1 MSCTCESSRKVC
13 RKGDTHLFPPP
24 VGQAIASRTRRAEK
38 GACPLFCR
46 RRFGPALLV
55 VLALGLPQAAR
66 AQEVQWRYDYN
77 SARKEAEEKS
87 RPLVIDFGTEDCM
100 WCKRLDAS
108 TFHDATVA
116 GTMNEK
122 FVPLKIDANRDAPLA
137 QSLRIQSYPTVVLA
151 GPDGKIIDMVVG
163 FKDAAQFQELLQR
176 ALGAIADPDWMV
188 RDYKESA
195 KAIAG
200 SDYARAIA
208 LLKGVLEDGKERP
221 VQLKAKQV
229 LQDIEQQAAG
239 RLARAKQLDDKGQS
253 AEASQ
258 TLTEM
263 IRAFSGTTA
272 ATEAAQMLNSLASRP
287 EIKNQQRSRRAR
299 ELLAQ
304 AKEDYRTQQYLC
316 CLDRCELLAAS
327 YADLTEGSEAM
338 QLASEIKNNP
348 EWMRQACESLS
359 DRLGM
364 LYLGLAETWLRKGQP
379 QQAVQ
384 YLEKVVAQFPG
395 SRQAEAAQIRL
406 SYIKGQTTMQTEFK
420 KP

>member
-1 MSCTCESSRKVC
+1 V
-13 RKGDTHLFPPP
+13 LLALVALALP
-24 VGQAIASRTRRAEK
+24 
-38 GACPLFCR
+38 
-46 RRFGPALLV
+46 PAL
-55 VLALGLPQAAR
+55 Q

-77 SARKEAEEKS
+77 NARKEAEEKN
-87 RPLVIDFGTEDCM
+87 RPLVIDFGTENCF

-116 GTMNEK
+116 STMNDK
-122 FVPLKIDANRDAPLA
+122 FIPLKIDADRDAQLA
-137 QSLRIQSYPTVVLA
+137 QSLHIQSYPTVVFA
-151 GPDGKIIDMVVG
+151 GPDGKIIDMMVG
-163 FKDAAQFQELLQR
+163 FKEAAQFQELLQR
-176 ALGAIADPDWMV
+176 ALGGIADPDWMV

-195 KAIAG
+195 KAIAS

-221 VQLKAKQV
+221 VQVKAKQA
-229 LQDIEQQAAG
+229 LQDLEQQATG

-253 AEASQ
+253 GEAAQ
-258 TLTEM
+258 TLTET
-263 IRAFSGTTA
+263 IRAFSGTSAASDAAHMLTA
-272 ATEAAQMLNSLASRP
+272 LASRP

-316 CLDRCELLAAS
+316 CLDRCEVLAAS
-327 YADLTEGSEAM
+327 YADMSEGSEAM

-384 YLEKVVAQFPG
+384 YLEKVVQQFPG

-406 SYIKGQTTMQTEFK
+406 SYIKGQTTLQTEFK